1 MRIIFLGILILA
13 LVSGLYFSTRGEHAV
28 ASAVPED
35 NALSGA
41 TVPVEMPLKKLS
53 DHVYYVQGAAGI
65 ATDNA
70 GFISNAAAI
79 ITDKGVVVVDA
90 LGSPALAKKFLQ
102 RIREVTDKPI
112 VKVIVTHY
120 HADHIYGLQV
130 FKAEGAEIVGP
141 AGYHEYVDAPVA
153 QQRLEERRVS
163 LAPWVDE
170 NTHIVMPDTVVDKN
184 TKMRIGDVEL
194 DILYLGAAHSDG
206 DLAVLVKN
214 DAVLISGDLIFE
226 GRVPFTGSANTAHW
240 LDVLEHLDNTGL
252 KALLPGHGPAASNP
266 AEAVKLTLDYLRTVR
281 DAMQRG
287 VDEMMT
293 FDEAYDQAD
302 WSRFE
307 NLPAFNATHRRNAYG
322 VFLSLEEAA
331 LAEQGRIH
339 SPDSEGK

>member
-1 MRIIFLGILILA
+1 MRIILLGLLVLA
-13 LVSGLYFSTRGEHAV
+13 LISGLYLSAGAAREAVSSAV
-28 ASAVPED
+28 ASNTADVP
-35 NALSGA
+35 S
-41 TVPVEMPLKKLS
+41 VPVEMPLQKLS
-53 DHVYYVQGAAGI
+53 DHVYYVQGVAGI

-79 ITDKGVVVVDA
+79 VTNEGVVIVDA

-112 VKVIVTHY
+112 VKAIVTHY
-120 HADHIYGLQV
+120 HADHIYGLQL
-130 FKAEGAEIVGP
+130 FKAEGAEVIAP
-141 AGYHEYVDAPVA
+141 AGYHEYVEAPIA
-153 QQRLEERRVS
+153 EQRLEERRIS

-170 NTHIVMPDTVVDKN
+170 NTHIVMPDTVIDKN
-184 TKMRIGDVEL
+184 TTMQVGDVEL

-266 AEAVKLTLDYLRTVR
+266 GEAVKLTLDYLRTVR

-293 FDEAYDQAD
+293 FEEAYDQAD

-307 NLPAFNATHRRNAYG
+307 NLPAFDATHRRNAYG

-331 LAEQGRIH
+331 LAQ
-339 SPDSEGK
+339 

>member
-1 MRIIFLGILILA
+1 MRIILLGLLVLA
-13 LVSGLYFSTRGEHAV
+13 LISGLYLSAGAARDVVSSAM
-28 ASAVPED
+28 ASNTSDVP
-35 NALSGA
+35 S
-41 TVPVEMPLKKLS
+41 VPVEMPLQKLS
-53 DHVYYVQGAAGI
+53 DHVYYVQGVAGI

-79 ITDKGVVVVDA
+79 VTNEGVVIVDA

-120 HADHIYGLQV
+120 HADHIYGLQL
-130 FKAEGAEIVGP
+130 FKAEGAEVIAP
-141 AGYHEYVDAPVA
+141 AGYHEYVEAPIA
-153 QQRLEERRVS
+153 EQRLEERRIS

-170 NTHIVMPDTVVDKN
+170 NTHIVMPDTVIDKN
-184 TKMRIGDVEL
+184 TTMQVGDVEL

-266 AEAVKLTLDYLRTVR
+266 GEAVKLTLDYLRTVR

-293 FDEAYDQAD
+293 FEEAYDQAD

-307 NLPAFNATHRRNAYG
+307 KLPAFDATHRRNAYG

-331 LAEQGRIH
+331 LAQ
-339 SPDSEGK
+339 